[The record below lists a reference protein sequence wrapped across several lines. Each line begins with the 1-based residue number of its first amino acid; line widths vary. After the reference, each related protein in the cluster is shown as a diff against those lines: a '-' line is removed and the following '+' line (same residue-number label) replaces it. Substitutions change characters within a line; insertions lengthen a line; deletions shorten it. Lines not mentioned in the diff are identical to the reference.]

1 MKKIVLITGA
11 TSGIGKATAILLA
24 KNGYR
29 LILTGRRK
37 ERLEEL
43 KKEISGEIYTLCF
56 DVTKSEEVE
65 NALKSLPSEWENIDV
80 LINNAGKAIGMD
92 ELASGD
98 ITEWEK
104 MIDTNIKGLLYVT
117 RLVLPGMKERKSG
130 HVVNLSSIAGKETYP
145 GGSIYCATKHA
156 VNAISDSMRV
166 ELLPYSIKVS
176 TISPGAV
183 ETEFSVVRFRGDKK
197 KADNVYKGLT
207 PLYANDIAE
216 CIYFIISR
224 PKNVTVA
231 DIKVLAGA
239 QASARDFYR
248 KEK

>member
-1 MKKIVLITGA
+1 MAKIVLITGA
-11 TSGIGKATAILLA
+11 TSGIGKATALMLA
-24 KNGYR
+24 KNGYS

-37 ERLEEL
+37 ERLEKL
-43 KKEISGEIYTLCF
+43 KKEISGDVYTLCF
-56 DVTKSEEVE
+56 DVSKRDEADSALNNLPEEW
-65 NALKSLPSEWENIDV
+65 KNIDI
-80 LINNAGKAIGMD
+80 LINNAGKAIGID
-92 ELASGD
+92 ELASGN
-98 ITEWEK
+98 ISEWEQT
-104 MIDTNIKGLLYVT
+104 IDTNIKGLLYVT
-117 RLVLPGMKERKSG
+117 RLLLPGMKKRKCG
-130 HVVNLSSIAGKETYP
+130 HIVNLSSIAGKETYP

-197 KADNVYKGLT
+197 KADNVYRGLT
-207 PLYANDIAE
+207 PLYAKDIAE
-216 CIYFIISR
+216 CIYFVISR
-224 PKNVTVA
+224 PENVTIA
-231 DIKVLAGA
+231 DIKILAGA

>member
-98 ITEWEK
+98 ITEWGK

-117 RLVLPGMKERKSG
+117 RLILPGMKERKSG

-183 ETEFSVVRFRGDKK
+183 ETEFSVVRFRGDRK

-224 PKNVTVA
+224 PKNVTIA

>member
-1 MKKIVLITGA
+1 MTKIVLITGA
-11 TSGIGKATAILLA
+11 TSGIGKATALLLA

-43 KKEISGEIYTLCF
+43 EKEISGEVCTLCF
-56 DVTKSEEVE
+56 DVTKSLEVE
-65 NALKSLPSEWENIDV
+65 NALKSLPPEWENIDV

-92 ELASGD
+92 ELSSGD
-98 ITEWEK
+98 ITEWGK

-117 RLVLPGMKERKSG
+117 RLILPGMKERKSG
-130 HVVNLSSIAGKETYP
+130 HIINLSSIAGKETYP

-183 ETEFSVVRFRGDKK
+183 ETEFSVVRFRGDRK
-197 KADNVYKGLT
+197 KADNVYRGIT

-216 CIYFIISR
+216 CIYFVISR
-224 PKNVTVA
+224 PKNVTIA

>member
-11 TSGIGKATAILLA
+11 TSGIGKATALLLA

-117 RLVLPGMKERKSG
+117 RLILPGMKEKKSG
-130 HVVNLSSIAGKETYP
+130 HIVNLSSIAGKETYP

-183 ETEFSVVRFRGDKK
+183 ETEFSVVRFRGDRK
-197 KADNVYKGLT
+197 KADNVYRGLT

-224 PKNVTVA
+224 PKNVTIA

>member
-11 TSGIGKATAILLA
+11 TSGIGKATALLLA

-65 NALKSLPSEWENIDV
+65 NALKSLPPEWKNIDI

-117 RLVLPGMKERKSG
+117 RLILPGMKEKKSG
-130 HVVNLSSIAGKETYP
+130 HIVNLSSIAGKETYP

-183 ETEFSVVRFRGDKK
+183 ETEFSVVRFRGDRK
-197 KADNVYKGLT
+197 KADNVYRGLT

-224 PKNVTVA
+224 PKNVTIA

>member
-1 MKKIVLITGA
+1 MTKIVLITGA
-11 TSGIGKATAILLA
+11 TSGIGKATALLLA

-43 KKEISGEIYTLCF
+43 KKEISGEICTLCF
-56 DVTKSEEVE
+56 DVTKSVEVE
-65 NALKSLPSEWENIDV
+65 NALKSLPSEWKNIDV
-80 LINNAGKAIGMD
+80 LINNAGKAIGID

-98 ITEWEK
+98 ITEWGK

-117 RLVLPGMKERKSG
+117 RLILPGMKERKSG
-130 HVVNLSSIAGKETYP
+130 HIINLSSIAGKETYP

-183 ETEFSVVRFRGDKK
+183 ETEFSVVRFRGDRK
-197 KADNVYKGLT
+197 KADNVYRGLT
-207 PLYANDIAE
+207 PLYAKDIAE

-224 PKNVTVA
+224 PENVTIA

>member
-11 TSGIGKATAILLA
+11 TSGIGKATALLLA

-43 KKEISGEIYTLCF
+43 KKEISGEVYTLCF

-65 NALKSLPSEWENIDV
+65 NALKSLPPEWKNIDI
-80 LINNAGKAIGMD
+80 LINNAGKAIGID

-117 RLVLPGMKERKSG
+117 RLILPEMKERKSG
-130 HVVNLSSIAGKETYP
+130 HIVNLSSIAGKETYP
-145 GGSIYCATKHA
+145 GGSVYCATKHA

-183 ETEFSVVRFRGDKK
+183 ETEFSVVRFRGDRK

-224 PKNVTVA
+224 PKNVTIA

>member
-1 MKKIVLITGA
+1 MTKIILITGA
-11 TSGIGKATAILLA
+11 TSGIGKATALLLA

-43 KKEISGEIYTLCF
+43 EKEISGEVYTLCF

-65 NALKSLPSEWENIDV
+65 NALKSLPPEWENIDV

-98 ITEWEK
+98 ITEWGK

-117 RLVLPGMKERKSG
+117 RLILPGMKERKSG

-183 ETEFSVVRFRGDKK
+183 ETEFSVVRFRGDRK

-224 PKNVTVA
+224 PKNVTIA